1 MAKFSSSGFTFTL
14 DDSGGVAR
22 IVTQFVL
29 TCGALKITNTTQ
41 KSTAFGDLWEKLL
54 VTGVR
59 SGTLIALTGL
69 LDDTANTGTFATM
82 IPTTADAVP
91 GFVRNFVVGIGG
103 GHSYTGTVILVDGAV
118 VPKTG
123 NLADYAAS
131 LQPTGSIA
139 IV

>member
-1 MAKFSSSGFTFTL
+1 MAKFSSSGFTITL

-29 TCGALKITNTTQ
+29 TMGALKISNNTQ
-41 KSTAFGDLWEKLL
+41 KSTAFGDTWEKLL
-54 VTGVR
+54 VTGIR
-59 SGTLIALTGL
+59 QGAPIALTGI

-82 IPTTADAVP
+82 IPTAADAVP
-91 GFVRNFVVGIGG
+91 GFVRNLVIAMGG
-103 GHSYTGTVILVDGAV
+103 GHTYTATVILTEGAV

-123 NLADYAAS
+123 NLADYSAS